1 MTVPRGVASAKQLAT
16 MQRVLEA
23 YCEAYGVTDK
33 DRRDEA
39 ASIMDLFARG
49 TRDEEAPACRTCEAA
64 TLA

>member
-39 ASIMDLFARG
+39 ASIIMDLFARG
-49 TRDEEAPACRTCEAA
+49 TRDEEAL
-64 TLA
+64 LAELAKRRP